1 MMSNLRIIK
10 LGGSVITDKTRQD
23 AVNHAVIAQLA
34 EVLAEFAQSM
44 PLIIVHGAGSCGHP
58 QAAEWKIQEGVT
70 AQNARG
76 VFETHE
82 AVSVL
87 NCEVTA
93 ALRSAGIEA
102 VSLPPFAASLA
113 ENGRLVYA
121 GEQQIQILLKSGII
135 PVLHGD
141 VVADSIRGACIVSG
155 DQLVPFL
162 AKALEAAGVG
172 IVTQTGGVLSDDGR
186 IVPVITRQN
195 VSSIPLGSCSEGT
208 DVTGGMKGKIDELLT
223 LADAG
228 IPSCMFAME
237 YLHDYLSGKEFPH
250 TCIV

>member
-23 AVNHAVIAQLA
+23 AVNHTAITQLA
-34 EVLAEFAQSM
+34 EVLAEFAQRM

-87 NCEVTA
+87 NREVTA
-93 ALRSAGIEA
+93 ALRLAGIEA
-102 VSLPPFAASLA
+102 VSLPPFASSLA

-162 AKALEAAGVG
+162 AKALGAEGVG
-172 IVTQTGGVLSDDGR
+172 IVTQTGGVLSGGK
-186 IVPVITRQN
+186 IVPEITRQN
-195 VSSIPLGSCSEGT
+195 VSVIQPGCCGEGA

-228 IPSCMFAME
+228 IPSCIFAPE
-237 YLHDYLSGKEFPH
+237 YLNDYLRGMEFPH
-250 TCIV
+250 TCVL